1 MSKARRLVQIAETTP
16 GFFIATRSVM
26 PIRLVCQDVANA
38 LSELQAAKPQVQGE
52 ALGIIPAER
61 SGPAIMAVPL

>member
-1 MSKARRLVQIAETTP
+1 
-16 GFFIATRSVM
+16 M